1 MMNEHPMFNL
11 RQYGSVYCDADTLIM
26 IRQAIYSK
34 YCDTADE
41 SYYDLYMAISAA
53 LYDRGF

>member
-1 MMNEHPMFNL
+1 MKNGHPIFNL
-11 RQYGSVYCDADTLIM
+11 RQYGSFLCDADTLIM
-26 IRQAIYSK
+26 IRQAIYAK
-34 YCDTADE
+34 YVDTADE